1 MWYAQAV
8 RMNPMGA
15 TKAKRKPQP
24 PMPRRPLTMKPLPP
38 HEPEQPILL
47 ATGQLDDGH
56 ITSRGMGSKPGNRE
70 LFLTRDNT
78 MQSSNRSLLKQVEV
92 LG

>member
-1 MWYAQAV
+1 
-8 RMNPMGA
+8 MGL
-15 TKAKRKPQP
+15 TKAKSQTATTNT
-24 PMPRRPLTMKPLPP
+24 TMISHQEATASS

-47 ATGQLDDGH
+47 ATGQLGNGY
-56 ITSRGMGSKPGNRE
+56 ITPRGMGSKPCNRE